1 MGQTVVAIGLQ
12 QTGKTTF
19 LAALWDV
26 LQSGE
31 VSGSLSL
38 ERTDGD
44 MQYLNEIRIAWA
56 DCKPLGRT
64 SPSGD
69 RAVVM
74 RLRELGKDTAVELA
88 WTDMLGESFERQW
101 TERSWTRRY
110 QTTVESARGLVL
122 FLHPERV
129 IPSALI
135 LDALE
140 AVAVLK
146 KGGAPTPKRRRGA
159 KPAAPEPFSARKVP
173 TQVQLVE
180 LLQFVDANRGA
191 SEDAVNLSVVISAWD
206 LVEGVV
212 HVAPREWL
220 ERELPLLWQY
230 LRSNDDRFNAR
241 IFGVSAQGCDYGNP
255 EAVEDAR
262 RGHSRTSERIRVVE
276 GKTESHDITRPL
288 MWAIDGR

>member
-159 KPAAPEPFSARKVP
+159 NRLRRSRSPQERCPLRFNSSNFS
-173 TQVQLVE
+173 
-180 LLQFVDANRGA
+180 
-191 SEDAVNLSVVISAWD
+191 NLSMRT
-206 LVEGVV
+206 
-212 HVAPREWL
+212 VAQVKTQSTSLWSS
-220 ERELPLLWQY
+220 LLGTWWK
-230 LRSNDDRFNAR
+230 A
-241 IFGVSAQGCDYGNP
+241 
-255 EAVEDAR
+255 
-262 RGHSRTSERIRVVE
+262 
-276 GKTESHDITRPL
+276 
-288 MWAIDGR
+288 